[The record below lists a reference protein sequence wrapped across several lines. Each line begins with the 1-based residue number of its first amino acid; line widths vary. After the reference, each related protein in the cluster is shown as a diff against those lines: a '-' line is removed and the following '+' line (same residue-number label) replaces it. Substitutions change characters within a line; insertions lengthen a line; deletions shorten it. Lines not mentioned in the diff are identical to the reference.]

1 MADAIVILSGERR
14 RGGSVME
21 LSDEEL
27 EALHSC
33 VFDEVIYGDDSVVYG
48 DDEYAV
54 NLRAA
59 LTKVTNE
66 AKRRKL
72 WWAR

>member
-1 MADAIVILSGERR
+1 
-14 RGGSVME
+14 ME
-21 LSDEEL
+21 LSNEEL
-27 EALHSC
+27 DALYSC
-33 VFDEVIYGDDSVVYG
+33 VFDEVMYGDDSVVYG

-72 WWAR
+72 WWAL